1 MGRIISPQNLVTMNT
16 GKPIISFNDE
26 LYILKRIIKESEN
39 PILDDFK
46 NILQADHVLR
56 KEGKYYFCQK
66 IDDAIVE
73 EYILNEK

>member
-1 MGRIISPQNLVTMNT
+1 MNT
-16 GKPIISFNDE
+16 GKPIIAFNDE

-66 IDDAIVE
+66 IDDPIVE